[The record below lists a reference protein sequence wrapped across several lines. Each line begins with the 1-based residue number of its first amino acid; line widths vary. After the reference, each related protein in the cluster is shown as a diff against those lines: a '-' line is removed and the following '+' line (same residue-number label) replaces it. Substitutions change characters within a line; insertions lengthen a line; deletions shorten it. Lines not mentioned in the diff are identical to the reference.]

1 MTHNRTT
8 FDWLVTSGLFGRID
22 EIMEKIAIPGA
33 SVGIMVHQ
41 PEKGE
46 SMEVLP
52 HMAIAT
58 IGDDAIDMEMADRL
72 FSRNFAVL
80 GKIGHLEAEHMFDDG
95 EGVGVV
101 YNVTLDD
108 VACAR
113 VVLSVELPEGVA
125 PNFDERQV
133 VRDFAEIINEEMW
146 GFGESDATPR
156 ATSVVGRLYEG
167 GAAYNDRV

>member
-1 MTHNRTT
+1 MVHERTT
-8 FDWLVTSGLFGRID
+8 FDWLITSGLFGRID

-58 IGDDAIDMEMADRL
+58 IGDDVIDMEIADRL
-72 FSRNFAVL
+72 FSRNFVVL

-101 YNVTLDD
+101 YNITLRD
-108 VACAR
+108 VVCAR
-113 VVLSVELPEGVA
+113 VVLSVELPEDVA
-125 PNFDERQV
+125 PDFDERQV
-133 VRDFAEIINEEMW
+133 VRDFAEIINDEML
-146 GFGESDATPR
+146 GFGESDETPR

-167 GAAYNDRV
+167 GAVYNGKI